1 MKILVVSDATKFA
14 LTDVYNGYVH
24 ALEQLNIP
32 YESHPYHHFRG
43 ICSDATCFHRIHS
56 IALTKQKEFTHIMFI
71 GGLNVPDYIFDS
83 LYHLKSIVIA
93 TEDPHTFDPMKNKLD
108 KIDYYF
114 SNERSI
120 GESPKYKNTY
130 YCPTAGDAQE
140 CGRIPR
146 DFLDEKYKSDILFL
160 GAIYPNRR
168 KLLESIIPLV
178 KEKNLSFKVCGH
190 TQYLPKKS
198 PLWEYVFDSRTIP
211 HIETV
216 KYYNGAKIALNM
228 LRDITWNPR
237 SKSGKNPYNKGK
249 FIAESLN
256 PRAYEV
262 PLCQTFMLMEDIRS
276 ETREVF
282 TDKEIGFFS
291 DEESLND
298 QIKYFLLGKGRAKV
312 EKMIIKA
319 YQNISSKH
327 TYLHRMIYIKSILEK
342 DSK

>member
-24 ALEQLNIP
+24 ALEQLSIP

-56 IALTKQKEFTHIMFI
+56 IAMTKQKEFTHIMFI

-93 TEDPHTFDPMKNKLD
+93 TEDPHTFDPMKNKLN

-130 YCPTAGDAQE
+130 YCPTAGNNQE

-146 DFLDEKYKSDILFL
+146 DFLEEKYKSDILFL

-178 KEKNLSFKVCGH
+178 KEKNLLFKVCGH

-249 FIAESLN
+249 FSAESLN

-262 PLCQTFMLMEDIRS
+262 PLCQTFMLLEDIRP
-276 ETREVF
+276 EAREIF
-282 TDKEIGFFS
+282 TDNEIGFFS
-291 DEESLND
+291 DEKSLND
-298 QIKYFLLGKGRAKV
+298 QIQYFLLGKGRSKV

-327 TYLHRMIYIKSILEK
+327 TYLHRMVYIKSILEK
-342 DSK
+342 DSI